1 MSYWIKNLAYNEN
14 NFNNG
19 CLNLT
24 DKIFQTKTFLKYNK
38 DILILKADK
47 SNKTVIMNKSEYN
60 TKIENLL
67 ADDSTY
73 IKLEKD
79 PTSDIN

>member
-1 MSYWIKNLAYNEN
+1 MSYWIQNLAYNTN

-24 DKIFQTKTFLKYNK
+24 DKIFQTKTFLKNNK

-47 SNKTVIMNKSEYN
+47 ITKTVIMNKADYN
-60 TKIENLL
+60 TKIE
-67 ADDSTY
+67 
-73 IKLEKD
+73 IF
-79 PTSDIN
+79 